1 MTFIPVL
8 DMRADESDLATEI
21 DRVCSDIGFFQ
32 IVGHGV
38 DRELIDRTWATVRAF
53 FDLPLAERLAAARP
67 RPDYPFAYVPMA
79 GETLSNSIGDGGQP
93 DLKETF
99 NMGPVV
105 RPPNGLAGRPTDPD
119 EAVLFLPT
127 LWPPTMASLRPALE
141 AYFVAMDDLAARILR
156 LCAIGL
162 GLDADFFAPRI
173 DVGTTAL
180 RALNYPDQPVPPP
193 PGQLRAGAHTDY
205 GTITI
210 LRQDAAP
217 GGLEVLDQR
226 TGLWTAVPSIPDAFV
241 INVGDMMAQ
250 WTNDRWRSTLHRVV
264 NPSVDAGA
272 RRQSM
277 AFFHNANY
285 HCEVACLPTCTSADN
300 PPRYAPVFAGPHL
313 LAKFRRTG

>member
-1 MTFIPVL
+1 MTAIPII
-8 DMRADESDLATEI
+8 DMRADESDVAAEV
-21 DRVCSDIGFFQ
+21 DRVCTDVGFFQ
-32 IVGHGV
+32 VVGHGV
-38 DRELIDRTWATVRAF
+38 DAALIETTWVTVRAF
-53 FDLPLAERLAAARP
+53 FDLPLDERLAAARP
-67 RPDYPFAYVPMA
+67 RPDYPFAYVPMV

-99 NMGPVV
+99 NMGPVS
-105 RPPNGLAGRPTDPD
+105 RPLVGPLDVD
-119 EAVLFLPT
+119 EAVLFSPT

-141 AYFVAMDDLAARILR
+141 AYFLAMDDLAGRLLR

-162 GLDADFFAPRI
+162 GLNADFFAARI
-173 DVGTTAL
+173 SAGTTAL
-180 RALNYPDQPVPPP
+180 RALNYPDQPTPPS

-217 GGLEVLDQR
+217 GGLEVLDHR
-226 TGLWTAVPSIPDAFV
+226 TGAWTAVPSFPDAFV
-241 INVGDMMAQ
+241 INIGDMLAQ

-277 AFFHNANY
+277 AFFHNANFD
-285 HCEVACLPTCTSADN
+285 CEVACLPTCTSPDN